1 MELRTGAAEP
11 VSGSATEQMLLV
23 GLDVTAIPVQ
33 TAGAGYYVMQL
44 VRALARR
51 DDLSLAVVTRGDD
64 EARWR
69 VGERTTTF
77 ALSPV
82 GVPGRLVF
90 GEVGLGRALE
100 RRIHPDVFHGP
111 HYSLPA
117 RSSIPAVVTVHDL
130 TLWDRPEWHD
140 RAKVLFFRRA
150 LRLAASRAD
159 VVIVPS
165 TSTADAYRAHFG
177 DAVPVRVIP
186 HGVDNVRFTTDEPAP
201 GSDQAVLTR
210 LGIKWPYVLSVAT
223 SEPRKN
229 LPSLVGA
236 FAKLA
241 ARTPDLRLVLAGGS
255 GWKND
260 ELEAAISAGGVASRV
275 LRTGYLAADDDIPA
289 LLRRCA
295 AVAYPAF
302 VEGFGLPVLEALAC
316 GAPLVTSENSAMSEI
331 TGDAALLVAPSDVD
345 GLAGA
350 ISTLISGGAEVARRR
365 QRGIERAAS
374 YTWELSAARHLE
386 AYRLATE
393 LASSRSRRRPA

>member
-1 MELRTGAAEP
+1 
-11 VSGSATEQMLLV
+11 MLHV

-33 TAGAGYYVMQL
+33 TAGAGYYVVQL
-44 VRALARR
+44 VRALANRGDLSLGVVTRR
-51 DDLSLAVVTRGDD
+51 DDA
-64 EARWR
+64 ARWQ
-69 VGERTTTF
+69 VGERTTTYP
-77 ALSPV
+77 LSPV
-82 GVPGRLVF
+82 GLPGRLVF
-90 GEVGLGRALE
+90 GEVGLARALE
-100 RRIHPDVFHGP
+100 RRVHPDVLHGP

-140 RAKVLFFRRA
+140 RTKVLFFRRA

-165 TSTADAYRAHFG
+165 TNTAAAYRAHFG
-177 DAVPVRVIP
+177 DAVPIHVIP
-186 HGVDNVRFTTDEPAP
+186 HGVDHVRFTADEPQS

-210 LGIKWPYVLSVAT
+210 LGIDWPYVLSVAT

-241 ARTPDLRLVLAGGS
+241 TATPELRLVLAGGS

-260 ELEAAISAGGVASRV
+260 QLESAILQGGVASRV
-275 LRTGYLAADDDIPA
+275 LRTGYLDDDDIPA
-289 LLRRCA
+289 LLRRAA

-331 TGDAALLVAPSDVD
+331 TGDAALLVSPNDVD
-345 GLAGA
+345 GLADA
-350 ISTLISGGAEVARRR
+350 LSTLISGGKDVARRR
-365 QRGIERAAS
+365 RQGIERARG
-374 YTWELSAARHLE
+374 YTWELSGARHLE
-386 AYRLATE
+386 AYRLAAD
-393 LASSRSRRRPA
+393 LASSRSTRRSA

>member
-1 MELRTGAAEP
+1 M
-11 VSGSATEQMLLV
+11 SGSASEETLDV

-33 TAGAGYYVMQL
+33 TAGAGYYVTQL
-44 VRALARR
+44 VRALANR
-51 DDLSLAVVTRGDD
+51 DDLSLSIVTRRND

-69 VGERTTTF
+69 VGERTRTF
-77 ALSPV
+77 AVSPT

-90 GEVGLGRALE
+90 GEVGLARALE
-100 RRIHPDVFHGP
+100 RRVHPDVLHGP

-140 RAKVLFFRRA
+140 RTKVLFFRRA

-177 DAVPVRVIP
+177 EAVPVRVIP
-186 HGVDNVRFTTDEPAP
+186 HGVDHPRFSTDEPAP
-201 GSDQAVLTR
+201 GSDQAVLIR
-210 LGIKWPYVLSVAT
+210 LGIEWPYVLSVAT

-229 LPSLVGA
+229 LPSLVSA

-260 ELEAAISAGGVASRV
+260 QLEAVISAAGVADRV
-275 LRTGYLAADDDIPA
+275 IRTGYLADDDIPA
-289 LLRRCA
+289 LLRRSA

-345 GLAGA
+345 GLAEA
-350 ISTLISGGAEVARRR
+350 LSTLLSGGEEVARRR
-365 QRGIERAAS
+365 QRGIERAS
-374 YTWELSAARHLE
+374 GYTWELSAARHLE
-386 AYRLATE
+386 AYRLAVE